1 MEVRHTSATIK
12 TIHTTM
18 KKMFFLLGACVLSL
32 LLNNTDASAGVVK
45 VVTSCGKVVFTI
57 SELHENAEDLLDT
70 VQIIEEVE
78 CGDKTKR

>member
-1 MEVRHTSATIK
+1 
-12 TIHTTM
+12 
-18 KKMFFLLGACVLSL
+18 MFFLLGACALSL

-57 SELHENAEDLLDT
+57 SELHENAQDLLDT
-70 VQIIEEVE
+70 VIAIEEAE

>member
-32 LLNNTDASAGVVK
+32 LLNDTDASAGVVK

-57 SELHENAEDLLDT
+57 SELHENADDLYDT
-70 VQIIEEVE
+70 VKTIEEVE